1 MGVDARTGL
10 LGALLWL
17 TGCSLAPHYEPPAM
31 PSPAGFKEAGAWSRA
46 TPADELPQG
55 NWWQVYSEPVL
66 DDLEQKLGSQNTS
79 LAAALARYDQSRAY
93 LDEVRAGLLPTLTG
107 NAHAT
112 RNRQSDERPLR
123 GSNQPDVYDDRSV
136 GAGVDYEFDLW
147 GRIRNTVAAGRY
159 LSQARAADLAA
170 IRLSLQS
177 RLACAYFELRGFDTQ
192 TLLLTDTI
200 QVYARSLQITDARHS
215 QGIASGL
222 DVEQARTQLENAK
235 SQLDDVQVARKLVEH
250 AIAVLVGEPAS
261 TFTLKEQARPLKVP
275 NVPVGIAS
283 TLLQRRPDIAAAE
296 RRVAAAN
303 ARIGIA
309 RAAFFPDIS
318 LGALAGF
325 QNTGTPDLIA
335 SPNAFWSIGPQ
346 AVLDMF
352 DAGRRRAGVALAR
365 ARYRETV
372 ADYRTRVLNAF
383 ADVEDNLA
391 LLNGLASESDAKA
404 RAVTASQRAQDLASA
419 LYQMGASGYLEVAT
433 AQTAAL
439 QTRLTAEA
447 VQVRRLVASVR
458 LIEAIGGG
466 WERRAI

>member
-1 MGVDARTGL
+1 
-10 LGALLWL
+10 
-17 TGCSLAPHYEPPAM
+17 
-31 PSPAGFKEAGAWSRA
+31 
-46 TPADELPQG
+46 
-55 NWWQVYSEPVL
+55 
-66 DDLEQKLGSQNTS
+66 
-79 LAAALARYDQSRAY
+79 
-93 LDEVRAGLLPTLTG
+93 
-107 NAHAT
+107 
-112 RNRQSDERPLR
+112 
-123 GSNQPDVYDDRSV
+123 
-136 GAGVDYEFDLW
+136 
-147 GRIRNTVAAGRY
+147 
-159 LSQARAADLAA
+159 
-170 IRLSLQS
+170 
-177 RLACAYFELRGFDTQ
+177 
-192 TLLLTDTI
+192 
-200 QVYARSLQITDARHS
+200 
-215 QGIASGL
+215 
-222 DVEQARTQLENAK
+222 
-235 SQLDDVQVARKLVEH
+235 
-250 AIAVLVGEPAS
+250 
-261 TFTLKEQARPLKVP
+261 
-275 NVPVGIAS
+275 
-283 TLLQRRPDIAAAE
+283 
-296 RRVAAAN
+296 
-303 ARIGIA
+303 
-309 RAAFFPDIS
+309 
-318 LGALAGF
+318 
-325 QNTGTPDLIA
+325 GTPDLIA